1 MSFFQSSRYW
11 NLHEISNT
19 MEENFDFQAHE
30 KKAGSAAARALSAS
44 LKSEINSVFKR
55 RSGAMAKSGV
65 TTRYKDG
72 RLDRLVLNSP
82 HYSFKHHY
90 GSTKSGVTGPSTR
103 KTSAVSPFV
112 RVVNGQGVFVSAFT
126 RSGGAVSI
134 HDKKINY
141 KSTDHIAKALK
152 KTNALESLAT
162 ELAENR
168 MVEIT
173 SNFNF

>member
-1 MSFFQSSRYW
+1 MSFFQSRINW
-11 NLHEISNT
+11 NLHEISIP

-90 GSTKSGVTGPSTR
+90 GSTKSGVTGVTLR
-103 KTSAVSPFV
+103 KATSVSPFV
-112 RVVNGQGVFVSAFT
+112 RHLNGQGVFVSAFN
-126 RSGGAVSI
+126 RSGGAVARHNKNI
-134 HDKKINY
+134 DY